1 MPNSYGHINNE
12 DQHLFENHSASPSRQ
27 FSLSSTQQ
35 AVWLDQILRP
45 NNPCYNIGSVIQF
58 EGELDE
64 ALLVR
69 AFEIVVGR
77 HDALRLKLI
86 NTQKLP
92 LQEIMESAPVSV
104 TIHDFTGY
112 TNPEEHAEQHI
123 RAAFMHP
130 FDLNSELWRFE
141 LLRVSEN
148 RWYWQFCCHHLI
160 GDGITLGLIPEDIA
174 NIYSLLI
181 KGEQPTETPPSY
193 LDYVNEDRAYQSSQR
208 YMQDRQFWLERYKNL
223 PPALIKSST
232 ANQTID
238 YGHSEPLSWQLD
250 NALFQR
256 IENLVNEHGLSVLH
270 FMYAILACYFSRT
283 LSFSQATG
291 SEEIVIGI
299 PVHNRKNVRQK
310 RMVGMFSSVIPV
322 GITVAP
328 DDTFLDVMNKTAA
341 ELRRCYK
348 RQRLPIAEINRHIR
362 TQRKTGHTQLFDVM
376 LSFEQI
382 EVNAAIPNASLKYA
396 KIQRGS
402 PFPLIVAIHQ
412 YAFNSSEDIH
422 KPFTLEFEFSPT
434 VLSRDEVMAL
444 QSRFMVL
451 IENALTSFSEPIR
464 NLPIL
469 PSAERQQVLVDFNAT
484 QTDFSTDFSGHPP
497 LIHQYIE
504 AQAALHPDAVAIAV
518 EEHTVSYGV
527 LNQRANQLAHH
538 LITLGVRPDE
548 RVAICVERSPD
559 MVVGLLAILKAGGA
573 YVPLDP
579 AYPSERLAYMLNDAA
594 PVALLTQTALAGR
607 LKQAVPAVKYATLL
621 LDAPDRSFSE
631 QSTDNPDVRAVGVSP
646 HHLAYVIYT
655 SGSTG
660 LPKGV
665 EMPLAG
671 LVNLLQWHRQP
682 SHPAGT
688 GKTLQFAAL
697 GFDVAFQEIFTTLC
711 DGGCLVLINE
721 SLRRQPDQLLR
732 LIARHRIDRIFLP
745 YIALQHLADAAG
757 ESEADFSC
765 LAHIVTAGE
774 QLRITPAIQ
783 RFLHRAGNCRLHNH
797 YGPTESHVTTAYMLE
812 QEPAQWPVLPPI
824 GRPIA
829 NNRIYILDA
838 DRQPVPLGV
847 TGEIYIAGRGVARGY
862 LNRPELTA
870 ERFLIDPFCTE
881 TGARMY
887 KTGDLGRWRP
897 DGNIDYLGRNDFQ
910 VKVRGFRVELG
921 EIEAQLMRCHG
932 VREAVVIARNEGAD
946 PQRLVAYLRPAD
958 GVKLQPAKLRQQL
971 AQHLADYML
980 PSAFVVLNAFPQTP
994 NGKLDRQALPAPDT
1008 ASVATRAYEA
1018 PRGETE
1024 ATLAQIWQAL
1034 LGLERVGR
1042 HDHFFELG
1050 GHSLLAIQLV
1060 ARVRQVLAKELPL
1073 QTLFAQPVL
1082 MVLAHTLTDTAETT
1096 QTAIPVVDDRQQS
1109 LPLSFAQQRLWF
1121 LTQLSPAAS
1130 LAYHIPVALR
1140 LAGQLNYTAL
1150 NTALSRLVARHESL
1164 RTYFIS
1170 VEGLPYQRIASANIG
1185 FALPCHD
1192 LRQCDPALHNQ
1203 RIAEFTDIDA
1213 RTPFDFTHGPLIRGQ
1228 LLQLA
1233 DDEHVLLLTLHHIIS
1248 DGWSIGVLVRELG
1261 TLYHAI
1267 LEGQDDP
1274 LPALPIQY
1282 ADYAAWQHEWLQ
1294 GDLLATQRDFW
1305 YSQLEGAPALL
1316 TLPLDR
1322 PRASVQSY
1330 VGNQVPF
1337 HLDATTLASLKA
1349 LGQHHNCTLFMTIL
1363 AAWSIVLARLSG
1375 QDDIVIGTPVANRPS
1390 QELEGTIGFF
1400 VNTLAL
1406 RITLHDDI
1414 SVADLLAQVRER
1426 ALAAYDHQDLPFEQV
1441 VEALQPERSL
1451 SYSPIF
1457 QVMLA
1462 LDNTPI
1468 QEQTTSGLQ
1477 ISRMEQVTHSAH
1489 FDLMLLLTE
1498 TDTGLNGGLE
1508 YASDLFDTATAERMV
1523 GYLKRILLA
1532 MASDLTLFT
1541 ETELV
1546 AEPTSPTK
1554 VRTAAT
1560 QTAMTLP
1567 MLSDAER
1574 QQLLVDFNATQADFP
1589 QHALIHQLFEA
1600 QAAKNPDATAV
1611 VVGNQTLTYGELNR
1625 RANRLAHYL
1634 MTLGVRPDDR
1644 VAICIER
1651 SPEMVVGLLGVLK
1664 AGGAYVPFD
1673 PAYPAERL
1681 AYMLEDSAPMALLT
1695 QTALANKLATSV
1707 PTIMLDAQAPLSQ
1720 AIFSPTDGPDHN
1732 PAIQAL
1738 TSHHLAYVIY
1748 TSGSTGLPKGVA
1760 IAHRNTV
1767 NFLTWAQRT
1776 FSPEEL
1782 AHTLF
1787 ATSLNFDLA
1796 VFECFA
1802 PLISGGTVHIVPDV
1816 LSLVAAKSADAETG
1830 HTGQTTSLINTVPS
1844 AIAHLIDI
1852 DAVPK
1857 STRTINLAGEALK
1870 AHVVEQLFAH
1880 SAIQNVCNLYGPSE
1894 TTTYSTWTR
1903 MDRATGFSPHI
1914 GRPIANTQ
1922 IYILDP
1928 HGQPVALGVIGEI
1941 YIAGSGVAR
1950 GYLNRPELTAERF
1963 IVDPFS
1969 KDAGARMYKTGDLG
1983 RWLPDGNIEYLGRN
1997 DFQVKLRGF
2006 RIELGEIEAQL
2017 MQCHG
2022 VREAVVIARE
2032 DLSDESVNHQEPSSK
2047 KTQKRLVAY
2056 LRPMEGAELQPADLR
2071 QQLAQHL
2078 AEYMLPSAFVMLDTF
2093 PLTSNGKL
2101 NRQALP
2107 APDLHAVIA
2116 RNYEAP
2122 AGEAEIT
2129 LAQIWQDLLGL
2140 EQVSRHDHFFE
2151 LGGHSLM
2158 IVGLIEQLYNLGWQ
2172 LDVRSVFSSP
2182 ILSEMALAVK
2192 QNVEAFSVPANL
2204 IPADCSAITPE
2215 MLPLITLSQAEI
2227 DAIVDAT
2234 VGGARNIQ
2242 DIYPLAPLQEGIFY
2256 HHLRSTQGDTYVL
2269 QCLLAFNTR
2278 ERLDDFLSAL
2288 QQVIDRHD
2296 ILRTAICWQGL
2307 VQPAQVVWR
2316 QAPLHANVFIPETS
2330 EDIRAQLQAHTHP
2343 RRHRLDLSQAPL
2355 FAADIAHDPAQNEW
2369 LLSLRFHHLVCDHMT
2384 LELIFAEIA
2393 EIQQGSLSSLP
2404 ETLPYRHFIAQILS
2418 TPATAHEAYFRTRLA
2433 DIDAPTAP
2441 FGILSLQDD
2450 HEPTTEAQ
2458 LLLDSDLA
2466 ENIRAQARRL
2476 GVSPGVLFHVAWAQV
2491 LAQTSGHHHVVF
2503 GSVLLGRLQG
2513 GAGAARTL
2521 GMFINTLPVRISLG
2535 GQPADK
2541 DSVQDIVQDT
2551 YRQLTALLEHEQAP
2565 LALAQRCSGMAP
2577 SIPLF
2582 STLLNYRHSQNRDS
2596 DIIEMPQIGMRI
2608 VAVEERANYPVTL
2621 SVDDMGTGFYLT
2633 AQTVT
2638 RIDPAR
2644 MNTYLATALRGLVDA
2659 LAHEPQ
2665 RAIQSI
2671 SILPPAER
2679 QQALVGFNPAP
2690 VDFPHNALIHQLF
2703 EDHVKHHPNAIAL
2716 MFEEQSLSYG
2726 ELNYRANQLAHYLI
2740 ALGIRPD
2747 DRVAICAE
2755 RSPELIIGLLAI
2767 LKAGGAYVPLDPA
2780 YPAER
2785 LAYMLEDVKPV
2796 ALLMQS
2802 AHASKMNGSNKRDSA
2817 IPIVLLDS
2825 LLLNTDN
2832 AFLTSQPSHNP
2843 APHALG
2849 LTSRHLAYVIYTS
2862 GSTGLPKGVMV
2873 EHRSVLR
2880 LIINNGF
2887 ADIGSDDCVAHCAN
2901 TAFDASTWEIWAA
2914 LLNGGR
2920 LHIVPQSVLLDP
2932 TRFCESL
2939 IKGGTTAL
2947 WLTVGLFNEYLD
2959 YLEPLYHQLR
2969 YLIIGGDTLDPR
2981 KIQHMRSLASQPAN
2995 LMNAYGPT
3003 ETTTFATIYTI
3014 NAPIDVNRSIP
3025 IGKPIANTRI
3035 YILDPHGQPVPV
3047 GAVGEIHIADA
3058 GVSRGYLNRPEL
3070 TAERFI
3076 VDSFSPAPNA
3086 RMYKTGDLG
3095 RWLPDGNIEYLGRN
3109 DFQVKLRGFRI
3120 ELGEIEARLRQ
3131 CDGVRDAVVI
3141 IREQEDQSNENGPG
3155 QKRLIAYVQ
3164 PLESLESAGN
3174 KLDPAELRQQLA
3186 QHLADYMLPSAFVM
3200 LDAFPLTLNGKLDR
3214 QALPAPDLS
3223 AVAAHRYQAP
3233 ESPME
3238 CALAEIWQNLLGLE
3252 QIGRHDNFFELGG
3265 HSLLA
3270 VQLIAHIRQEL
3281 ALELSLQQL
3290 FDHPLLLDLAQTLT
3304 DAATSSQVIIP
3315 VADRDQ
3321 PLPLSFAQQRLWF
3334 FGQIDPS
3341 ASLAY
3346 HIPVALRLTGSLNQS
3361 ALSKALDHLVARHEI
3376 LRTRFVLVGGQ
3387 PCQHID
3393 AADIGLRLAYHDLR
3407 LLTPEEQAAQITEL
3421 TTLEAKTPFDFAQ
3434 ESLIRGQLLQL
3445 TSEEHILLLTQHHI
3459 ISDGWSVGI
3468 LMHELD
3474 LLYRAALEGS
3484 DNPLPPL
3491 PVQYAD
3497 YAVWQRDW
3505 LQEDAL
3511 TAQRD
3516 FWRTQ
3521 LESAPALLTLPLD
3534 RPRPA
3539 TQSFVGGHVPVH
3551 FDARLLASL
3560 KRLGQR
3566 HNSTLFMTV
3575 LAAWGCVLA
3584 RLSGQ
3589 NDIVIGTPVANRPH
3603 HELEG
3608 MIGFFV
3614 NTLALRVTLSD
3625 TLSVADLL
3633 SQIRKRALAAYAHQ
3647 DLPFEQVVEVLHPE
3661 RNLGYSPVFQV
3672 MLALNNTLNN
3682 NLPHTPASESASPE
3696 LQFAPVEQVHPSAH
3710 FDLTLSLTETES
3722 GLIGGLTYAADLFD
3736 AATVE
3741 RMVDYLANVLVAMTA
3756 DETQPVATLPML
3768 PASERQQLLVD
3779 FNATSA
3785 DYPQDMLAHQLFEAQ
3800 ALQQPDAV
3808 AVCYE
3813 DQVLSYS
3820 ELNDH
3825 ANRLA
3830 HQLIALGVRPDN
3842 RVAVCTER
3850 GLEMVIALLAVL
3862 KAGGAYVPLDP
3873 AYPAERLTY
3882 MLDDS
3887 APVVLLTQTAWSEKL
3902 SSNIPTIFLDN
3913 LLIDN
3918 VLASTEPP
3926 LSKQPKS
3933 NPDVQGLGLTS
3944 RHLAYVIYT
3953 SGSTGQPKGVMIAH
3967 QNLCNLITTQKEVLG
3982 LTADSRVL
3990 QFASNSFDACI
4001 WECCIALLTGARL
4014 YLAQRADIL
4023 PGAALSGY
4031 LESHAITHT
4040 LLSPTALTAMDSLP
4054 ATLQTLLVG
4063 GEACPSTLV
4072 KRWAKGRQMFNAYGP
4087 TEITVY
4093 ASLYACHGASGNENE
4108 TGDNPP
4114 PIGRPIANARIY
4126 ILDANAQPVP
4136 LGVMGE
4142 IYIAGA
4148 GVARGYLNRPEL
4160 TAERFLAD
4168 PFSTEPDARMY
4179 KSGDLG
4185 RWLPDGNVEYLG
4197 RNDFQ
4202 IKLRGFRIELG
4213 EIETR
4218 LRQCHGV
4225 REAVVIA
4232 REDEQGHKRLVAYLK
4247 PQDGVEL
4254 IPAELRWQ
4262 LTQHLAD
4269 HMLPSAFVSIDAF
4282 PLTSNGKLDTQAL
4295 PAPEPSAFVLSQ
4307 YESPCGEAEI
4317 ALAQIWQK
4325 LLGLNQVSRHDHFF
4339 ELGGHSLMIV
4349 SLIEELRT
4357 IGWQLAVH
4365 SVFASPHLIDM
4376 AQAIQRDTGTFV
4388 VPANRIPENCTA
4400 ITPDLL
4406 PLAYL
4411 SQSEI
4416 DAVVATVHGGS
4427 ANVQD
4432 IYPLAPLQEGIL
4444 FHHLL
4449 QAEGDAYLLQVL
4461 LAFNTRVDLDA
4472 FLNALQQ
4479 VIDRHDILRTAVYWQ
4494 DLAQPVQVVWRQA
4507 PLSINTF
4514 TPATEEDV
4522 PAQLRLHTD
4531 PRWHRLDL
4539 THAPLFAADIAY
4551 SPAQNEWLLALRFHH
4566 LVSDHM
4572 TLDLIF
4578 AEIAQI
4584 LAGKTQSLPAPLPYR
4599 NFIAQTLAVSD
4610 DVHETYFREQL
4621 AGIDAPTAPFG
4632 VISVPKDFPEKMPKP
4647 GAPAEGDASASASV
4661 STANNAN
4668 IAKAS
4673 LTLPPA
4679 LADSIRVQARRLK
4692 VSPSVL
4698 FHAAWAQVVAQT
4710 SRRNDVVFGS
4720 VLLGR
4725 LQGVAGADQILGM
4738 FINTLPIRL
4747 SLSGRSVQDIVQDT
4761 YRNLTALLEHE
4772 QAPLSLAQRCSD
4784 VAQPM
4789 PLFSA
4794 LLNYR
4799 HSQSS
4804 KALTADT
4811 ADSAWA
4817 TMRILEAK
4825 EQTNY
4830 PITLSVDDLGDDF
4843 QLTALTVAEIEPEQ
4857 VTTYLATAITGLIDA
4872 LVHNPQQLILDVPIL
4887 PEAERQQLL
4896 ENFNATHVDFPQQAL
4911 IHQLVE
4917 TQAAQNPD
4925 AIALTYAGQ
4934 HLSYGELNLRA
4945 NRLAHRLMALG
4956 VRPDDRVA
4964 ICLER
4969 SLELIVGL
4977 LGILKAGGAYVPLD
4991 PTYPAE
4997 RLAYMLEDATP
5008 VALLTQTSQVDRIT
5022 RIMPA
5027 SMQAMPIMVLDTHEP
5042 FLTEPELDR
5051 QSDPASPPTSRNLAY
5066 VTYTSGSTGL
5076 PKGVMIEHRNVVRLI
5091 INNGFADIGPDDCL
5105 AHCANISFDAA
5116 TWEIWAALA
5125 HGARVLLIPEK
5136 TLLEP
5141 DQFGQCLSSE
5151 GVTALFLTTAL
5162 FNQYANLIAPALSG
5176 LRYVLFGG
5184 ERTDTRSAIRLRA
5197 ENPPQH
5203 LLHVYGPTET
5213 TTFATAYEI
5222 PFMGDSDTDG
5232 ERKIPIGHPISNTQI
5247 YILDEKGQPVPRGVE
5262 GEIHIGGAG
5271 VARGY
5276 LNRPELTAE
5285 RFLIDPFAKDAEA
5298 RMYKT
5303 GDLARWL
5310 PDGNIDYIGRN
5321 DFQVKLRGFR
5331 IELGEIEARL
5341 RQCDGVLEAVVLT
5354 REDEQGQKRLI
5365 AYLRPQAGMV
5375 LVPAE
5380 LRLQLSQH
5388 LADYMLPSAF
5398 VMLEAFP
5405 LTPNGKIDRR
5415 ALPDPDSSSM
5425 ITRAYSAPIGKTE
5438 IALAGI
5444 WQDLLG
5450 VERVGRYDHFFELGG
5465 HSLLA
5470 VQLAS
5475 RVRQVLARE
5484 LPLQQLFDQPL
5495 LINLAQVLSG
5505 ATETTQVAI
5514 PLADRQQPL
5523 PLSFAQ
5529 QRLWFLGQLSPA
5541 ASLAYHIP
5549 IALRFTGLLN
5559 RPALKR
5565 ALDQL
5570 VARQEILRTRFEL
5583 VAGQP
5588 CQHID
5593 PADTGFALSSQD
5605 LRAQTP
5611 EAHNDRIAE
5620 LTALEAQT
5628 PFDFTLG
5635 PLIRGHLLQLEDE
5648 EHVLLLTQHHIISD
5662 GWSMGVLMHEL
5673 SVLYRAALGQQNAS
5687 LPALPVQYAD
5697 YAVWQRNR
5705 LQETVL
5711 AAQGDF
5717 WRAQLAG
5724 APALLALPTDR
5735 PRPTTQSFIGGRIPI
5750 HFDADLLASLKALGQ
5765 RHNATLFMTILS
5777 AWSIVLARLSGQD
5790 DIVIGTPV
5798 ANRPHHELEGMIG
5811 FFVNTL
5817 ALRVTLHDKFNV
5829 ADLLAHVREQAFAAY
5844 AHQDL
5849 PFEQV
5854 VEALQP
5860 DRSLSYSPIFQVM
5873 LALNNTPL
5881 QMPSLP
5887 DLQLTTLEPEHHSAH
5902 FDLTLSLTETEAGLV
5917 GELAYAVD
5925 LFDAA
5930 TIQRMMGYLTNVLT
5944 AMTVDEKQNI
5954 AILPMMSG
5962 ADLQQLLIEFNAN
5975 WVDFPQHALIHQRIE
5990 AQAAHQPDA
5999 IAIVCEGESLSYGEL
6014 NRHANRLAHYL
6025 IAQGVR
6031 PDDRVAICVER
6042 SLEMVIG
6049 LLAILK
6055 SGGAYVPIDPSY
6067 PADRMAYML
6076 EDSTPVAI
6084 LTQSSLTDKLASELP
6099 TILLDKMVNAPAPF
6113 MTELPTDNPNIQALG
6128 LTANHLAYVIYT
6140 SGSTGKPKGVMVE
6153 HAHVVRLL
6161 AATQDHFQFDDQ
6173 DVWTLFHSFAFDFS
6187 VWELWGALSYGGRL
6201 VIVSADCA
6209 RSPQMFYSLLCHEQV
6224 TILNQTPSAFRQ
6236 LIAAQD
6242 ATPHA
6247 LRCIIFGGEALEL
6260 HTLAPWVARNPT
6272 QQTRLVNMYGITEIT
6287 VHATYREL
6295 TESDIHSGR
6304 GSLIG
6309 QPLPDL
6315 RIYILDAYGQPVPL
6329 GVTGEIYIVGAGVA
6343 RGYLNRP
6350 ELTTE
6355 RFLIDPF
6362 FLHSDSRMYKTGD
6375 LGRWLP
6381 DGNIEYLGR
6390 NDFQVKLRGFRIE
6403 LGEIEARLEQCPG
6416 VREAVVLAREDEQ
6429 GQKRLIAYL
6438 KPLDGAALMPAELR
6452 QQLSQHLAEYMLPSA
6467 FVTLDAFPLTSNGKL
6482 DRQAL
6487 PAPDLSSIAVRNY
6500 QAPVGEMEITL
6511 AQIWQ
6516 KLLKLE
6522 SVGRHDHFFEL
6533 GGHSLMIVSL
6543 IEELR
6548 NQGWQLDVR
6557 SVFITPVLLDMA
6569 QAVQQHATAFV
6580 VPANRIPA
6588 NCTAITADMLPLVS
6602 LSQTEIE
6609 AIVATVPGGSAN
6621 VQDIY
6626 PLAPLQEGIL
6636 FHHLMQTKGDNY
6648 LLQSLL
6654 AFGNRERLDTFL
6666 AALQQVIDR
6675 HDILRTAAYW
6685 QELAQPVQVVW
6696 RRAPLEINLFTP
6708 DTSSHLA
6715 EHSVIEQLKA
6725 HTDPRQHRINLN
6737 KAPLFTADIAHD
6749 PAQDEW
6755 ILALRFHHLVSDHM
6769 TLELIFAEIDQIQQG
6784 HAKMLPPALPYRNF
6798 VAQTLNMPTAEHEA
6812 YFREQFADIDEPTAP
6827 FGILKVKTDGEPV
6840 KEARL
6845 PLAPEL
6851 ADAIRSQARRLGI
6864 SPGVLFHVAWAQV
6877 LAQTSGRDDVVFGS
6891 VLLGRLQGGA
6901 GAAQVLGMFINT
6913 LPMRLSL
6920 RQRTVQE
6927 TVQDAYHG
6935 LMMLLEHEQA
6945 PLVLAQSCSGM
6956 AQSVPLF
6963 STLLNYRHSQ
6973 ANEAETLGTSW
6984 TGIRVLTAEER
6995 TNYPITLSVDDVGNH
7010 FHLTA
7015 QTVAG
7020 IEPTRITAYLAAAI
7034 HGLIDALA
7042 HDPQQLIRNIP
7053 VLPITE
7059 RQQLLVD
7066 FNATQTAFPQ
7076 NSLIHQQFEAQAAR
7090 RPDAIA
7096 VTFGDESLSYG
7107 ELNRRANRLAHH
7119 LMALGIRSDDRVA
7132 ICTERNLQLIVGLLA
7147 ILKAGGAYVPLD
7159 PAYPAERL
7167 AYMLEDSAP
7176 VALLVQEAQAGK
7188 FVGAVPVA
7196 DAVSIVMLDNEESAF
7211 AEQPADN
7218 PDAQTLGLNSH
7229 HLAYII
7235 YTSGS
7240 TGLPKG
7246 VMVEHRNVLR
7256 LIINNGFADIG
7267 PDDCIAHCANIA
7279 FDAST
7284 WEIWSALLNGGRL
7297 HVVPQSVLLD
7307 PVRFCD
7313 SLIDG
7318 KVTALWLTS
7327 GLFNEYHHHLEP
7339 VFSQLRYLLTGGDV
7353 LDPNKIRAVQLAETQ
7368 PAMLINGYGPTE
7380 TTAFAATYAIP
7391 ALVDVARPIPIGRPI
7406 ANTQIYILDGYG
7418 EPVPLGATGEIHIG
7432 GMGVARGYLNRP
7444 ELTAERFIVDPF
7456 SPEPNAR
7463 LYKTGDLGRWLPDGN
7478 IEYLGRNDFQVKLR
7492 GFRIELGEIETRLK
7506 QCPGVRDAVVIMRED
7521 EPNQKRLVAYL
7532 QSLDGAELLP
7542 ADLRQQL
7549 AQQLADYMLP
7559 SAFMTLD
7566 AFPLTPNGKLDRR
7579 ALPAPDL
7586 SATISHGNEPPQGR
7600 IEVALA
7606 QIWQDLLG
7614 LEQVNRHDHFF
7625 EIGGH
7630 SLMVVRLI
7638 TRIQHRFLVNIS
7650 LSDLFISPTLAE
7662 QADLIFSTQM
7672 SAVGENEIE
7681 SMQSSLDSMS
7691 AEELMAILSGE
7702 DVREDK
7708 DSSGDSK

>member
-1 MPNSYGHINNE
+1 
-12 DQHLFENHSASPSRQ
+12 
-27 FSLSSTQQ
+27 
-35 AVWLDQILRP
+35 V
-45 NNPCYNIGSVIQF
+45 
-58 EGELDE
+58 
-64 ALLVR
+64 
-69 AFEIVVGR
+69 
-77 HDALRLKLI
+77 
-86 NTQKLP
+86 
-92 LQEIMESAPVSV
+92 
-104 TIHDFTGY
+104 
-112 TNPEEHAEQHI
+112 
-123 RAAFMHP
+123 
-130 FDLNSELWRFE
+130 
-141 LLRVSEN
+141 
-148 RWYWQFCCHHLI
+148 
-160 GDGITLGLIPEDIA
+160 
-174 NIYSLLI
+174 
-181 KGEQPTETPPSY
+181 
-193 LDYVNEDRAYQSSQR
+193 
-208 YMQDRQFWLERYKNL
+208 
-223 PPALIKSST
+223 
-232 ANQTID
+232 
-238 YGHSEPLSWQLD
+238 
-250 NALFQR
+250 
-256 IENLVNEHGLSVLH
+256 
-270 FMYAILACYFSRT
+270 
-283 LSFSQATG
+283 
-291 SEEIVIGI
+291 
-299 PVHNRKNVRQK
+299 
-310 RMVGMFSSVIPV
+310 
-322 GITVAP
+322 
-328 DDTFLDVMNKTAA
+328 
-341 ELRRCYK
+341 
-348 RQRLPIAEINRHIR
+348 
-362 TQRKTGHTQLFDVM
+362 
-376 LSFEQI
+376 
-382 EVNAAIPNASLKYA
+382 
-396 KIQRGS
+396 
-402 PFPLIVAIHQ
+402 
-412 YAFNSSEDIH
+412 
-422 KPFTLEFEFSPT
+422 
-434 VLSRDEVMAL
+434 
-444 QSRFMVL
+444 
-451 IENALTSFSEPIR
+451 
-464 NLPIL
+464 
-469 PSAERQQVLVDFNAT
+469 
-484 QTDFSTDFSGHPP
+484 
-497 LIHQYIE
+497 
-504 AQAALHPDAVAIAV
+504 
-518 EEHTVSYGV
+518 
-527 LNQRANQLAHH
+527 
-538 LITLGVRPDE
+538 
-548 RVAICVERSPD
+548 
-559 MVVGLLAILKAGGA
+559 
-573 YVPLDP
+573 
-579 AYPSERLAYMLNDAA
+579 
-594 PVALLTQTALAGR
+594 
-607 LKQAVPAVKYATLL
+607 
-621 LDAPDRSFSE
+621 
-631 QSTDNPDVRAVGVSP
+631 
-646 HHLAYVIYT
+646 
-655 SGSTG
+655 
-660 LPKGV
+660 
-665 EMPLAG
+665 
-671 LVNLLQWHRQP
+671 
-682 SHPAGT
+682 
-688 GKTLQFAAL
+688 
-697 GFDVAFQEIFTTLC
+697 
-711 DGGCLVLINE
+711 
-721 SLRRQPDQLLR
+721 
-732 LIARHRIDRIFLP
+732 
-745 YIALQHLADAAG
+745 
-757 ESEADFSC
+757 
-765 LAHIVTAGE
+765 
-774 QLRITPAIQ
+774 
-783 RFLHRAGNCRLHNH
+783 
-797 YGPTESHVTTAYMLE
+797 
-812 QEPAQWPVLPPI
+812 
-824 GRPIA
+824 
-829 NNRIYILDA
+829 
-838 DRQPVPLGV
+838 
-847 TGEIYIAGRGVARGY
+847 
-862 LNRPELTA
+862 
-870 ERFLIDPFCTE
+870 
-881 TGARMY
+881 
-887 KTGDLGRWRP
+887 
-897 DGNIDYLGRNDFQ
+897 
-910 VKVRGFRVELG
+910 
-921 EIEAQLMRCHG
+921 
-932 VREAVVIARNEGAD
+932 
-946 PQRLVAYLRPAD
+946 
-958 GVKLQPAKLRQQL
+958 
-971 AQHLADYML
+971 
-980 PSAFVVLNAFPQTP
+980 
-994 NGKLDRQALPAPDT
+994 
-1008 ASVATRAYEA
+1008 
-1018 PRGETE
+1018 GETE
-1024 ATLAQIWQAL
+1024 TALAQIWQAL

-1060 ARVRQVLAKELPL
+1060 ARIRQVLARELPL

-1082 MVLAHTLTDTAETT
+1082 MALARTLADTAETI
-1096 QTAIPVVDDRQQS
+1096 QTVIPVVDDRQQS

-1140 LAGQLNYTAL
+1140 LSGQLNYTAL

-1170 VEGLPYQRIASANIG
+1170 IEGLPYQRIATANIG

-1203 RIAEFTDIDA
+1203 RIAELTDIDA
-1213 RTPFDFTHGPLIRGQ
+1213 RIPFDFTHAPLMRGQ

-1248 DGWSIGVLVRELG
+1248 DGWSIGVLIRELG
-1261 TLYHAI
+1261 TLYHAT
-1267 LEGQDDP
+1267 LEGLDDP

-1294 GDLLATQRDFW
+1294 GDLLAVQRDFW

-1322 PRASVQSY
+1322 PRASVQTY
-1330 VGNQVPF
+1330 VGSQVPF
-1337 HLDATTLASLKA
+1337 YLDADTLASLRT
-1349 LGQHHNCTLFMTIL
+1349 LGQQHNCTLFMTIL

-1406 RITLHDDI
+1406 RTTFRDDI

-1426 ALAAYDHQDLPFEQV
+1426 ALAAYEHQDLPFEQV
-1441 VEALQPERSL
+1441 VEELQPERSL

-1468 QEQTTSGLQ
+1468 QAQTTSGLQ
-1477 ISRMEQVTHSAH
+1477 ISRLEQVTHSAH

-1498 TDTGLNGGLE
+1498 TDAGLSGGLE
-1508 YASDLFDTATAERMV
+1508 YASDLFDATTAERMV
-1523 GYLKRILLA
+1523 GYLKRILTA
-1532 MASDLTLFT
+1532 MASGTTLST
-1541 ETELV
+1541 ET
-1546 AEPTSPTK
+1546 A
-1554 VRTAAT
+1554 
-1560 QTAMTLP
+1560 AMTLP
-1567 MLSDAER
+1567 MLSEAER
-1574 QQLLVDFNATQADFP
+1574 QQLLVDFNATQMDFP
-1589 QHALIHQLFEA
+1589 QETLIHQLLES
-1600 QAAKNPDATAV
+1600 QAAKNPEATAV
-1611 VVGNQTLTYGELNR
+1611 VVGNQTLTYGELNQ

-1634 MTLGVRPDDR
+1634 IALGVRPDDR
-1644 VAICIER
+1644 VAICVER
-1651 SPEMVVGLLGVLK
+1651 SPEMVVGLLGILK

-1695 QTALANKLATSV
+1695 QATLANKLATSV
-1707 PTIMLDAQAPLSQ
+1707 PTIMLDAQEQFSQ
-1720 AIFSPTDGPDHN
+1720 AGFSQPDGLDCN
-1732 PAIQAL
+1732 PAVQGL

-1767 NFLTWAQRT
+1767 NFLTWAQRN

-1782 AHTLF
+1782 ADTLF

-1802 PLISGGTVHIVPDV
+1802 SLISGGTVHIVPDV
-1816 LSLVAAKSADAETG
+1816 LSLVAAKSTSAGTD
-1830 HTGQTTSLINTVPS
+1830 HTKQPISLINTVPS

-1852 DAVPK
+1852 DAVPECV
-1857 STRTINLAGEALK
+1857 RTINLAGEALK
-1870 AHVVEQLFAH
+1870 SHVVEQLFAH

-1894 TTTYSTWTR
+1894 TTTYSTWAR
-1903 MDRATGFSPHI
+1903 MDRATGFSSHI

-1922 IYILDP
+1922 IYILDSY
-1928 HGQPVALGVIGEI
+1928 GQPVALGVIGEI

-1963 IVDPFS
+1963 IADPFT

-1997 DFQVKLRGF
+1997 DFQVKIRGF

-2032 DLSDESVNHQEPSSK
+2032 DMAGEYIPHEEASAK
-2047 KTQKRLVAY
+2047 KAQKRLVAY
-2056 LRPMEGAELQPADLR
+2056 LRPMEGAELQPAELR

-2116 RNYEAP
+2116 RDYEAP

-2129 LAQIWQDLLGL
+2129 LAHIWQDLLGV
-2140 EQVSRHDHFFE
+2140 EQIGRHDHFFE

-2172 LDVRSVFSSP
+2172 LDVRSVFSTP
-2182 ILSEMALAVK
+2182 ILNEMAQAVK
-2192 QNVEAFSVPANL
+2192 RNVEAFAGPANL
-2204 IPADCSAITPE
+2204 IAADCSAITPE
-2215 MLPLITLSQAEI
+2215 MLSLIKLSQTEI

-2256 HHLRSTQGDTYVL
+2256 HHLRSSQGDTYVL
-2269 QCLLAFNTR
+2269 QCLLAFNSR
-2278 ERLDDFLSAL
+2278 ECLDEFLTAL

-2296 ILRTAICWQGL
+2296 ILRTAICWKGL

-2316 QAPLHANVFIPETS
+2316 QAPLRTHVFVPETS
-2330 EDIRAQLQAHTHP
+2330 GDIRTQLRAHTHP

-2355 FAADIAHDPAQNEW
+2355 FAADIAHDPAQDEW

-2393 EIQQGSLSSLP
+2393 EIQQGNLASLP
-2404 ETLPYRHFIAQILS
+2404 KTLPYRHFIAQILS
-2418 TPATAHEAYFRTRLA
+2418 TPAEAHEDYFRAQLA
-2433 DIDAPTAP
+2433 DIDTPTAP
-2441 FGILSLQDD
+2441 FGILALQDD
-2450 HEPTTEAQ
+2450 HEPTAEAQ
-2458 LLLDSDLA
+2458 LLLDPELA
-2466 ENIRAQARRL
+2466 ESIRTQARRL
-2476 GVSPGVLFHVAWAQV
+2476 GVSPGVLFHIAWAQV
-2491 LAQTSGHHHVVF
+2491 LAQTSGNDHVVF
-2503 GSVLLGRLQG
+2503 GSVLLGRLLG
-2513 GAGAARTL
+2513 GAGTARTL

-2535 GQPADK
+2535 GQSSDQS
-2541 DSVQDIVQDT
+2541 SVQDIVQGT

-2565 LALAQRCSGMAP
+2565 LALAQRCSSMAP

-2582 STLLNYRHSQNRDS
+2582 STLLNYRHSQSRES
-2596 DIIEMPQIGMRI
+2596 AVIEMPQIGMRI

-2621 SVDDMGTGFYLT
+2621 SVDDMGSGFYLT

-2644 MNTYLATALRGLVDA
+2644 MNTYLATAIKGLVDA

-2665 RAIQSI
+2665 RSIQTI

-2679 QQALVGFNPAP
+2679 QQTLVDFNPAP
-2690 VDFPHNALIHQLF
+2690 VDFPRNALIHQLF
-2703 EDHVKHHPNAIAL
+2703 EDHVKHHPDAVAL
-2716 MFEEQSLSYG
+2716 VFEGQSLSYR
-2726 ELNYRANQLAHYLI
+2726 ELNDRANRLAHHLI

-2785 LAYMLEDVKPV
+2785 LAYMLEDANPV
-2796 ALLMQS
+2796 ALLMHS
-2802 AHASKMNGSNKRDSA
+2802 AHASKMDGSNKMDGT
-2817 IPIVLLDS
+2817 IPLVLLDG
-2825 LLLNTDN
+2825 LLLD
-2832 AFLTSQPSHNP
+2832 ADQGGLAAQPNHNP
-2843 APHALG
+2843 DPHALG
-2849 LTSRHLAYVIYTS
+2849 LTSHHLAYVIYTS
-2862 GSTGLPKGVMV
+2862 GSTGMPKGVMV

-2920 LHIVPQSVLLDP
+2920 LHVIPQSVLLDP
-2932 TRFCESL
+2932 ARFCESL
-2939 IKGGTTAL
+2939 IKEGTTAL
-2947 WLTVGLFNEYLD
+2947 WLTIGLFNEYLD

-2969 YLIIGGDTLDPR
+2969 YLIIGGDVLDPR
-2981 KIQHMRSLASQPAN
+2981 KIRHMQSLASQPEN
-2995 LMNAYGPT
+2995 LLNAYGPT
-3003 ETTTFATIYTI
+3003 ETTTFAIMYSI
-3014 NAPIDVNRSIP
+3014 NAPVDVNRSIP

-3047 GAVGEIHIADA
+3047 GATGEIHIADA

-3076 VDSFSPAPNA
+3076 ADPFSSAPNA

-3109 DFQVKLRGFRI
+3109 DFQIKLRGFRI
-3120 ELGEIEARLRQ
+3120 ELGEIEAQLMQ
-3131 CDGVRDAVVI
+3131 CDGVHDAVVI
-3141 IREQEDQSNENGPG
+3141 AREEAAHENQLHEGQLNENGTD
-3155 QKRLIAYVQ
+3155 QKRLIAYIQ
-3164 PLESLESAGN
+3164 PLGTLESTGI
-3174 KLDPAELRQQLA
+3174 KLEPAELRRQLA

-3200 LDAFPLTLNGKLDR
+3200 LDTFPLTPNGKLDR

-3223 AVAAHRYQAP
+3223 AVAADRYQAP

-3238 CALAEIWQNLLGLE
+3238 CALAQIWQNLLGLE
-3252 QIGRHDNFFELGG
+3252 QVGRHDHFFELGG

-3270 VQLIAHIRQEL
+3270 VQLVAHIRQEL

-3304 DAATSSQVIIP
+3304 DAAISSHVMIP
-3315 VADRDQ
+3315 VADRTH

-3334 FGQIDPS
+3334 LGQIDPS

-3346 HIPVALRLTGSLNQS
+3346 HIPVALRLTGPLNQS
-3361 ALSKALDHLVARHEI
+3361 ALSKALDQLVARHEI
-3376 LRTRFVLVGGQ
+3376 LRTRFVLIAGQ
-3387 PCQHID
+3387 PCQHIEQ
-3393 AADIGLRLAYHDLR
+3393 ADIGLRLAYHDLR
-3407 LLTPEEQAAQITEL
+3407 LLTPDGQTDRVAEL
-3421 TTLEAKTPFDFAQ
+3421 TALEAKTPFDFSG
-3434 ESLIRGQLLQL
+3434 EPLIRGQLLQL
-3445 TSEEHILLLTQHHI
+3445 TNDEHILLLTQHHI

-3468 LMHELD
+3468 LMHELERF
-3474 LLYRAALEGS
+3474 YRATLDGS
-3484 DNPLPPL
+3484 DTPLPAL

-3497 YAVWQRDW
+3497 YAVWQRGW
-3505 LQEDAL
+3505 LQEAAL

-3516 FWRTQ
+3516 FWCTQ
-3521 LESAPALLTLPLD
+3521 LEGAPALLTLPLD

-3551 FDARLLASL
+3551 FDAGLLASL
-3560 KRLGQR
+3560 KKLGQR

-3589 NDIVIGTPVANRPH
+3589 DDIVIGTPVANRPH

-3614 NTLALRVTLSD
+3614 NTLALRMTLNG

-3633 SQIRKRALAAYAHQ
+3633 SQIRERALAAYAHQ

-3672 MLALNNTLNN
+3672 MLALNNTLNSNLN
-3682 NLPHTPASESASPE
+3682 NQLKHSSASEAISPE
-3696 LQFAPVEQVHPSAH
+3696 LQFAPIEQVHPSAH
-3710 FDLTLSLTETES
+3710 FDLILSLTETES
-3722 GLIGGLTYAADLFD
+3722 GLTGGLTYAADLFD
-3736 AATVE
+3736 AATAE
-3741 RMVDYLANVLVAMTA
+3741 RMVGYLANVLAAMTT

-3785 DYPQDMLAHQLFEAQ
+3785 DYPQDILAHQLFEAQ
-3800 ALQQPDAV
+3800 ALQHPDAV
-3808 AVCYE
+3808 AACYE
-3813 DQVLSYS
+3813 EAVLSYR
-3820 ELNDH
+3820 ELNDR
-3825 ANRLA
+3825 ANQLA
-3830 HQLIALGVRPDN
+3830 HHLISLGVRPDS

-3850 GLEMVIALLAVL
+3850 GLEMVIGLLGVL

-3873 AYPAERLTY
+3873 AYPAERLAY
-3882 MLDDS
+3882 MLEDS
-3887 APVVLLTQTAWSEKL
+3887 APVVLLTQTAWREKL
-3902 SSNIPTIFLDN
+3902 SDDVPTV
-3913 LLIDN
+3913 LLDN
-3918 VLASTEPP
+3918 VLAASETL
-3926 LSKQPKS
+3926 LSQQPTA
-3933 NPDVQGLGLTS
+3933 NPEVRELGLTS

-3953 SGSTGQPKGVMIAH
+3953 SGSTGQPKGVMVEH
-3967 QNLCNLITTQKEVLG
+3967 RNLCNLIATQKETLG
-3982 LTADSRVL
+3982 LTPDSRVL

-4023 PGAALSGY
+4023 PGTALSDY
-4031 LESHAITHT
+4031 LESRAITHT
-4040 LLSPTALTAMDSLP
+4040 LLSPTALTAVDSLP
-4054 ATLQTLLVG
+4054 VTLQTLLVG
-4063 GEACPSTLV
+4063 GEACPSNLV

-4093 ASLYACHGASGNENE
+4093 ATLYACHDGTDNGAPRNENQ

-4114 PIGRPIANARIY
+4114 PIGQPIANARIY

-4218 LRQCHGV
+4218 LRQCRGV

-4232 REDEQGHKRLVAYLK
+4232 RDDEQGQKRLVAYLK

-4254 IPAELRWQ
+4254 IPADLRWQ
-4262 LTQHLAD
+4262 LTQHLAE
-4269 HMLPSAFVSIDAF
+4269 HMLPSAFVSIDTF

-4295 PAPEPSAFVLSQ
+4295 PAPEPSAFASSR
-4307 YESPCGEAEI
+4307 YESPCGEAET

-4357 IGWQLAVH
+4357 IGWQLAVYN
-4365 SVFASPHLIDM
+4365 VFASPHLIDM
-4376 AQAIQRDTGTFV
+4376 AQAIQRDTVTFV
-4388 VPANRIPENCTA
+4388 VPPNRIPENCTA

-4406 PLAYL
+4406 PLTSL

-4416 DAVVATVHGGS
+4416 DAIVATVHGGS

-4449 QAEGDAYLLQVL
+4449 QAQGDAYLLQVL
-4461 LAFNTRVDLDA
+4461 LAFSTRIHLDA
-4472 FLNALQQ
+4472 FLSALQQ

-4507 PLSINTF
+4507 PLRINTF

-4551 SPAQNEWLLALRFHH
+4551 SATQDEWLLALRFHH

-4584 LAGKTQSLPAPLPYR
+4584 LAGKTQALPVTLPYR
-4599 NFIAQTLAVSD
+4599 NFIAQTLAVPD
-4610 DVHETYFREQL
+4610 DVHETYFRAQL

-4632 VISVPKDFPEKMPKP
+4632 VISVPKETPEEMPD
-4647 GAPAEGDASASASV
+4647 GDAI
-4661 STANNAN
+4661 AN
-4668 IAKAS
+4668 IAKSS
-4673 LTLPPA
+4673 LTLSPE
-4679 LADSIRVQARRLK
+4679 LAESIRIQARRLK

-4725 LQGVAGADQILGM
+4725 LQGVAGADQIMGM

-4784 VAQPM
+4784 VAQPT

-4804 KALTADT
+4804 KELTQNAT
-4811 ADSAWA
+4811 ENATTNATTNSAWA
-4817 TMRILEAK
+4817 NMRILEAK

-4830 PITLSVDDLGDDF
+4830 PITLSVDDLGDGF
-4843 QLTALTVAEIEPEQ
+4843 QLTALTVAEIEPAQ
-4857 VTTYLATAITGLIDA
+4857 VTTYLVTAITGLINA
-4872 LVHNPQQLILDVPIL
+4872 LVHNPQQLILDVPVL
-4887 PEAERQQLL
+4887 PEVERQQLL
-4896 ENFNATHVDFPQQAL
+4896 EGFNATQVDFPQHAL
-4911 IHQLVE
+4911 IHQLIE
-4917 TQAAQNPD
+4917 TQATQNPA

-4934 HLSYGELNLRA
+4934 HMSYGELNQKA
-4945 NRLAHRLMALG
+4945 NRLAHHLTALG

-4964 ICLER
+4964 ICIER

-5008 VALLTQTSQVDRIT
+5008 VALLTQTAQADRISH
-5022 RIMPA
+5022 IVPA
-5027 SMQAMPIMVLDTHEP
+5027 SMHEIPIMALDAHAS
-5042 FLTEPELDR
+5042 FLTETERDS
-5051 QSDPASPPTSRNLAY
+5051 QASDLASPLTSRNLAY

-5091 INNGFADIGPDDCL
+5091 INNGFADIGPDDCI

-5125 HGARVLLIPEK
+5125 HGARVLLVPEK

-5141 DQFGQCLSSE
+5141 TQFGQCLSLE

-5162 FNQYANLIAPALSG
+5162 FNQYADLIAPALSG

-5197 ENPPQH
+5197 ENPPKH

-5222 PFMGDSDTDG
+5222 PFMGEGYTGS
-5232 ERKIPIGHPISNTQI
+5232 ERKIPIGHPISNTRI
-5247 YILDEKGQPVPRGVE
+5247 YILDEQSQPVPLGVE

-5285 RFLIDPFAKDAEA
+5285 RFLIDPFSADTEA

-5341 RQCDGVLEAVVLT
+5341 RQCDGVTEAVVLT

-5365 AYLRPQAGMV
+5365 AYLRPQSGV
-5375 LVPAE
+5375 ELVPAE
-5380 LRLQLSQH
+5380 LRQQLSQH

-5415 ALPDPDSSSM
+5415 ALPAPDSSSM
-5425 ITRAYSAPIGKTE
+5425 ITRAYTAPVGETE

-5505 ATETTQVAI
+5505 ATVTTQATI
-5514 PLADRQQPL
+5514 PLADRNQPL

-5559 RPALKR
+5559 HSALKR

-5570 VARQEILRTRFEL
+5570 VARQESLRTRFGL
-5583 VAGQP
+5583 IAGQP
-5588 CQHID
+5588 CQLID
-5593 PADTGFALSSQD
+5593 PADTGFALSCQD
-5605 LRAQTP
+5605 LRCQTP
-5611 EAHNDRIAE
+5611 ETHIDRIAE

-5628 PFDFTLG
+5628 PFDFAHG
-5635 PLIRGHLLQLEDE
+5635 PLIRGHLLQLADE

-5673 SVLYRAALGQQNAS
+5673 SVLYRAALSRQDAS

-5705 LQETVL
+5705 LQETLL
-5711 AAQGDF
+5711 AAQSDF
-5717 WRAQLAG
+5717 WRTQLAG

-5735 PRPTTQSFIGGRIPI
+5735 PRPTTQSFIGGRVPI
-5750 HFDADLLASLKALGQ
+5750 HFDADLLTSLKALGQ
-5765 RHNATLFMTILS
+5765 RHNATLFMTLLS

-5817 ALRVTLHDKFNV
+5817 ALRVTLHDRFNV

-5844 AHQDL
+5844 AHQEL

-5860 DRSLSYSPIFQVM
+5860 ERSLSYSPIFQVM
-5873 LALNNTPL
+5873 LALNNTPP
-5881 QMPSLP
+5881 QVPSLP
-5887 DLQLTTLEPEHHSAH
+5887 DVQLTALEPEHHSAH
-5902 FDLTLSLTETEAGLV
+5902 FDLTLSLTETESGLV

-5930 TIQRMMGYLTNVLT
+5930 TIQRMIGYLTNVLK

-5954 AILPMMSG
+5954 AILPMMS
-5962 ADLQQLLIEFNAN
+5962 ASDVQQLLVDFNSN
-5975 WVDFPQHALIHQRIE
+5975 WVDFPQHALIHQRVE
-5990 AQAAHQPDA
+5990 AQAAHHPDA
-5999 IAIVCEGESLSYGEL
+5999 IAIVCEGETLSYGEL

-6042 SLEMVIG
+6042 SLEMVVG

-6084 LTQSSLTDKLASELP
+6084 LTQSSLADKLASGLP
-6099 TILLDKMVNAPAPF
+6099 TTLLDNLLKHSLDRQHCAPTPF
-6113 MTELPTDNPNIQALG
+6113 MADLPTNNPDIQALG

-6201 VIVSADCA
+6201 VVVSADCA

-6236 LIAAQD
+6236 LITAQD

-6329 GVTGEIYIVGAGVA
+6329 GVTGEIHIVGAGVA

-6350 ELTTE
+6350 ELTAE

-6362 FLHSDSRMYKTGD
+6362 FLHADTRMYKTGD

-6390 NDFQVKLRGFRIE
+6390 NDFQVKIRGFRIE

-6438 KPLDGAALMPAELR
+6438 KPLDGAALAPAELR

-6467 FVTLDAFPLTSNGKL
+6467 FVTLDTFPLTSNGKL

-6487 PAPDLSSIAVRNY
+6487 PAPGLSSLVVRNY
-6500 QAPVGEMEITL
+6500 EAPIGEMEMVL

-6569 QAVQQHATAFV
+6569 QAIQHHDTAFV
-6580 VPANRIPA
+6580 VPVNRIPE
-6588 NCTAITADMLPLVS
+6588 NCTAITPDLLPLVS
-6602 LSQTEIE
+6602 LSQNEID
-6609 AIVATVPGGSAN
+6609 AIVATVPGGSTN
-6621 VQDIY
+6621 IQDIY

-6654 AFGNRERLDTFL
+6654 AFDSRERLDAFL
-6666 AALQQVIDR
+6666 TALQQVIDR

-6696 RRAPLEINLFTP
+6696 RRAPLEVNLFTP
-6708 DTSSHLA
+6708 DPASDFA
-6715 EHSVIEQLKA
+6715 AHSVIEQLKA

-6749 PAQDEW
+6749 PAQGEW

-6769 TLELIFAEIDQIQQG
+6769 TLELIFAEIAQIQQG
-6784 HAKMLPPALPYRNF
+6784 HAEMLPPALPYRNF

-6812 YFREQFADIDEPTAP
+6812 YFREQLADIDEPTAP
-6827 FGILKVKTDGEPV
+6827 FGILKVKTESESV

-6851 ADAIRSQARRLGI
+6851 AAAIRSQARRLGM

-6920 RQRTVQE
+6920 HQRTVQE
-6927 TVQDAYHG
+6927 TVQDAYRG
-6935 LMMLLEHEQA
+6935 LMLLLEHEQA

-6973 ANEAETLGTSW
+6973 TDEAENLNANW
-6984 TGIRVLTAEER
+6984 AGIRVLTAEER

-7020 IEPTRITAYLAAAI
+7020 IDPARITAYLAAALR
-7034 HGLIDALA
+7034 GLIDALA
-7042 HDPQQLIRNIP
+7042 HDPQQLIRHIP
-7053 VLPITE
+7053 VLPIAE

-7066 FNATQTAFPQ
+7066 FNATQTDFPQ
-7076 NSLIHQQFEAQAAR
+7076 NSLIHQQFEAQAAL

-7096 VTFGDESLSYG
+7096 VTFGEQSLSYG

-7119 LMALGIRSDDRVA
+7119 LIARGIRLDDRVA
-7132 ICTERNLQLIVGLLA
+7132 ICTERNLQLVVGLLA

-7159 PAYPAERL
+7159 PTYPVERL
-7167 AYMLEDSAP
+7167 TYMLDDSAP
-7176 VALLVQEAQAGK
+7176 VALLVQEAQADK
-7188 FVGAVPVA
+7188 FVEIMPAAGTVPIIML
-7196 DAVSIVMLDNEESAF
+7196 DMLDNEEAAF
-7211 AEQPADN
+7211 AEQPTDN
-7218 PDAQTLGLNSH
+7218 PDAQALGLNSR

-7256 LIINNGFADIG
+7256 LIINNGFVDIG

-7297 HVVPQSVLLD
+7297 HLVPQSVLLD
-7307 PVRFCD
+7307 PARFCD
-7313 SLIDG
+7313 SLIGG

-7339 VFSQLRYLLTGGDV
+7339 MLCQLRYLLIGGDV
-7353 LDPNKIRAVQLAETQ
+7353 LDPNKIREMKLAKAQ
-7368 PAMLINGYGPTE
+7368 PAMLLNGYGPTE
-7380 TTAFAATYAIP
+7380 TTTFAATYAIA

-7444 ELTAERFIVDPF
+7444 ELGAERFISDPF
-7456 SPEPNAR
+7456 SAEPDAR

-7492 GFRIELGEIETRLK
+7492 GFRIELGEIEFRLR
-7506 QCPGVRDAVVIMRED
+7506 QCHGVRDAVVIMRED

-7549 AQQLADYMLP
+7549 AQHLADYMLP

-7566 AFPLTPNGKLDRR
+7566 TFPLTPNGKLDRQ

-7586 SATISHGNEPPQGR
+7586 SATASRGNEPPQGR
-7600 IEVALA
+7600 IEMALA

-7638 TRIQHRFLVNIS
+7638 TRIQHRFLVNLS
-7650 LSDLFISPTLAE
+7650 LADLFIAPTLAG
-7662 QADLIFSTQM
+7662 QADLIFSAQM
-7672 SAVGENEIE
+7672 SVVGENEIE

-7691 AEELMAILSGE
+7691 AEELMAILGGE
-7702 DVREDK
+7702 DVREN
-7708 DSSGDSK
+7708 SNGGDSKE